1 MSGLRDFIV
10 VTALSDGRRSIVRA
24 DSIVAVHDIGEEEYS
39 YGVKPSYRT
48 IDYSGGSIDV
58 VETLDEISEMIY
70 NALL

>member
-10 VTALSDGRRSIVRA
+10 VTALRDGRRSLIRA
-24 DSIVAVHDIGEEEYS
+24 DSIVAVHDNAEEELQ

-48 IDYSGGSIDV
+48 IDYSGDSIDV